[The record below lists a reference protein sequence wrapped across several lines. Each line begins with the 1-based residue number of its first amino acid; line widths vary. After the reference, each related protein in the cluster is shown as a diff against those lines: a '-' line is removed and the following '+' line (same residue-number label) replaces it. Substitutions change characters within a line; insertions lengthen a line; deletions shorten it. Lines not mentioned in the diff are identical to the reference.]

1 MLVWSFALSLCA
13 DMLTGEHDLGNSP
26 VKCLLP
32 GDFGLCETYK
42 AFIRPNIVGE
52 YTCEHETKAD
62 GISQV

>member
-1 MLVWSFALSLCA
+1 
-13 DMLTGEHDLGNSP
+13 MLTGESDLGNSP